1 MSLLITA
8 GVFQCAEWLPY
19 VYMYCVICHV
29 PMYICQVGF
38 SPGLAIKGAL
48 EWSSRPQM
56 ADDQRLVRTRERGQS
71 METLPIFLEKLE
83 VIQNDN
89 L

>member
-8 GVFQCAEWLPY
+8 SVVQCVERLPY

-29 PMYICQVGF
+29 PMYIWQVCC
-38 SPGLAIKGAL
+38 SPGSAIKGAL

-56 ADDQRLVRTRERGQS
+56 ADDQRLMRTRELGQS
-71 METLPIFLEKLE
+71 MEI
-83 VIQNDN
+83 
-89 L
+89 